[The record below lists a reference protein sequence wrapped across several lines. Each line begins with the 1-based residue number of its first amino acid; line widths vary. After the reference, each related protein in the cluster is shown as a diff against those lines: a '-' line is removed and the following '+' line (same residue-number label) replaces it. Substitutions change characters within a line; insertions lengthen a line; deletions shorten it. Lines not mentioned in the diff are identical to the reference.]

1 MSQTPTQPP
10 RRLRTALRLAGLAA
24 AFALPPVAAGA
35 AHFTR
40 IAPLTGY
47 SPPPAFDTPQ
57 TPVPV
62 DPGKR
67 TAVVIMSNTGTE
79 LTDFLAPYEILAATG
94 AFNVLAVAPEARIT
108 PLGAGLDIVPH
119 FSFAGYDALIGADP
133 DVIVVPFIND
143 WRGPANRPV
152 VEWIKTHAGPAT
164 TLLTICGGAVTLA
177 ETGLLD
183 GRSAT
188 TYWDF
193 FAWVPRA
200 YPAVQWVQGQR
211 YVDDGNIVSS
221 AGIANGIP
229 ATLHVVEKL
238 LGKAVALETA
248 QRIGFTPVEQLTDP
262 RFQLGA
268 SPLTAVLLANAFRF
282 DKTEMGVVLQDG
294 VGELDLAAV
303 LDTYPRSGTAITRL
317 VADTRRVVRSR
328 HGLFLVPR
336 WNFATAPRLDRI
348 VVPGARPAAGAHT
361 AASDAPLTAWA
372 RDRHGLDVAYLRGDL
387 GAPLPADRFPFDLTL
402 ADLARGESAAVAR
415 WSARGLEY
423 TPADPAVL
431 QGAGWPLGILAWP
444 LALGLLG
451 LAAARSAAGIR
462 HPNRHGFTPAP
473 TATPTVAPVGAD
485 A

>member
-1 MSQTPTQPP
+1 MSTLRPG
-10 RRLRTALRLAGLAA
+10 RRFRTALRLAGIAA
-24 AFALPPVAAGA
+24 AFAAPPLAAGA
-35 AHFTR
+35 VHFSR

-47 SPPPAFDTPQ
+47 APAPAFDAPDID
-57 TPVPV
+57 VPF

-67 TAVVIMSNTGTE
+67 TAVVVMSNTGTE
-79 LTDFLAPYEILAATG
+79 LTDFLAPYEVLAATG

-119 FSFAGYDALIGADP
+119 LSFAGYDARIGADP
-133 DVIVVPFIND
+133 DVLVVPFIND
-143 WRGPANRPV
+143 WRGAANRPV
-152 VEWIKTHAGPAT
+152 VAWIKAHAGPGT

-183 GRSAT
+183 GRRAT

-211 YVDDGNIVSS
+211 FVDDGNIVSS

-229 ATLHVVEKL
+229 ATLHVVEKI

-248 QRIGFTPVEQLTDP
+248 RKVGYAPVAQLADP
-262 RFQLGA
+262 RFTLGM
-268 SPLTAVLLANAFRF
+268 SPLPAVLLANAFRF
-282 DKTEMGVVLQDG
+282 DKTEMGVVLHDG
-294 VGELDLAAV
+294 VGEIDLAAV
-303 LDTYPRSGTAITRL
+303 LDTYPRSGTTLTRL

-336 WNFATAPRLDRI
+336 WDFASAPRLDRV
-348 VVPGARPAAGAHT
+348 VVPGARGALD
-361 AASDAPLTAWA
+361 DAPLAAWA
-372 RDRHGLDVAYLRGDL
+372 RDRHGVGVTYLRGDL
-387 GAPLPADRFPFDLTL
+387 GAPLAADRFPFDLTL

-423 TPADPAVL
+423 TPEDPAVL
-431 QGAGWPLGILAWP
+431 AGAGWPIGIVVWP
-444 LALGLLG
+444 MALGLLG
-451 LAAARSAAGIR
+451 VALGTLGVRAVRTRAGRRGAAAPAGPIAA
-462 HPNRHGFTPAP
+462 PSPA
-473 TATPTVAPVGAD
+473 AAAI
-485 A
+485 AAEA